1 MGYLAEVFMQV
12 VVSLLKLG
20 FLSLVVVLFF
30 SFVLLLLLWNW
41 KRKTI
46 KQVVFSLEWT
56 FSDMQLSV
64 KTTDKKYFFDACSSK
79 LHSNPAFM
87 FFSPFIL
94 DSSSDW
100 SQGMYLAQT
109 QGSDTIA
116 EGIDEGET
124 STDLLPKK
132 IKVK

>member
-1 MGYLAEVFMQV
+1 M
-12 VVSLLKLG
+12 
-20 FLSLVVVLFF
+20 
-30 SFVLLLLLWNW
+30 
-41 KRKTI
+41 
-46 KQVVFSLEWT
+46 
-56 FSDMQLSV
+56 
-64 KTTDKKYFFDACSSK
+64 KKKFFFDVCSSK
-79 LHSNPAFM
+79 FHSNPALM

-109 QGSDTIA
+109 QGSDTIS

-124 STDLLPKK
+124 STDLLPQK

>member
-1 MGYLAEVFMQV
+1 
-12 VVSLLKLG
+12 
-20 FLSLVVVLFF
+20 
-30 SFVLLLLLWNW
+30 
-41 KRKTI
+41 
-46 KQVVFSLEWT
+46 
-56 FSDMQLSV
+56 MQLPV
-64 KTTDKKYFFDACSSK
+64 KTTDQKYFFDGCSSK

-87 FFSPFIL
+87 FFSPCIL

-109 QGSDTIA
+109 QGSDTIS